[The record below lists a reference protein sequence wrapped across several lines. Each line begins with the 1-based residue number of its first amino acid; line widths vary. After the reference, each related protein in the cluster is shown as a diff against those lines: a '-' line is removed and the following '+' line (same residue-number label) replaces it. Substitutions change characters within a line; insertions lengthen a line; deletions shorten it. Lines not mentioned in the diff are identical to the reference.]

1 MRVGPVR
8 ARTVLAV
15 GIGAIVAVFAV
26 LLLHRG
32 QRRSGSDLT
41 PNGAFVA
48 SLGPGQQ
55 ACQEG
60 ELLPA
65 DTAAL
70 RITIGTYGRLGPPV
84 RLTVTGPHGE
94 TLTAGG
100 LGAGWR
106 QGVVQIPVAHVSSAT
121 EGARVCLLSAGPQ
134 PIALGG
140 DLPDPGYHLEVAGR
154 TIEGRL
160 RYDYMRPGHESWLE
174 LLPTLVY
181 RSTLAKSGL
190 VRHWAWAG
198 ALLLMLAAA
207 AVAVR
212 TLVREEGS

>member
-1 MRVGPVR
+1 MRVCPVR

-48 SLGPGQQ
+48 ALGPGQR

-65 DTAAL
+65 DTAAV
-70 RITIGTYGRLGPPV
+70 RITIGTYGRPGPPV

-100 LGAGWR
+100 LRAGWR

-121 EGARVCLLSAGPQ
+121 EGARVCLFSDGPQ

-154 TIEGRL
+154 TI
-160 RYDYMRPGHESWLE
+160 
-174 LLPTLVY
+174 
-181 RSTLAKSGL
+181 
-190 VRHWAWAG
+190 
-198 ALLLMLAAA
+198 
-207 AVAVR
+207 
-212 TLVREEGS
+212 